1 LGRSC
6 GTIFGGLFSTHFGID
21 ILLVSHSTISL
32 TSQIASTGTTAV
44 LRGYGFACL
53 FVLIGFVLINYY
65 RPDQGGFVAS
75 LTPADDPHQVAQE
88 MGHLV
93 PHGVPGNPTIVRTA
107 SNTNIQD
114 TSQVAAPQATQY
126 AVNNGTLDTTT
137 PVGTSHTNPFLA
149 STAGYGTAEEEY
161 SGISIT
167 TSSVAYG
174 STATNPQQAQ
184 YQSGYSK
191 YTGHY

>member
-1 LGRSC
+1 M
-6 GTIFGGLFSTHFGID
+6 
-21 ILLVSHSTISL
+21 
-32 TSQIASTGTTAV
+32 
-44 LRGYGFACL
+44 
-53 FVLIGFVLINYY
+53 
-65 RPDQGGFVAS
+65 AS

-107 SNTNIQD
+107 SNTNIHD

-137 PVGTSHTNPFLA
+137 PVGTNQLILHPADGPTFKLLVAGTSHTNPFLQ
-149 STAGYGTAEEEY
+149 STAGYGAAEEEY